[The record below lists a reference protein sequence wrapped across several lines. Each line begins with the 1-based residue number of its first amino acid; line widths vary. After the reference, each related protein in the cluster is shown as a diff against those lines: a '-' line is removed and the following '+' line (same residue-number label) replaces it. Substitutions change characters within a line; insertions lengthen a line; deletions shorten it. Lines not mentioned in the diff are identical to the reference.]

1 MKHPAE
7 TDFKTAVSDAAVT
20 VTFVPTKSTYTFYRL
35 DDPDDIR
42 RHGLIMSEPDNAHH
56 GGPTGDTDDYPS
68 HEVQKMAHRVALKA
82 LVV

>member
-42 RHGLIMSEPDNAHH
+42 RHGLIMSEPDDARMVDRPATRTITPHTRFRKWRIAW
-56 GGPTGDTDDYPS
+56 P
-68 HEVQKMAHRVALKA
+68 
-82 LVV
+82 

>member
-56 GGPTGDTDDYPS
+56 GGATGDTDDYPS
-68 HEVQKMAHRVALKA
+68 HEVQKMAHAWP
-82 LVV
+82 